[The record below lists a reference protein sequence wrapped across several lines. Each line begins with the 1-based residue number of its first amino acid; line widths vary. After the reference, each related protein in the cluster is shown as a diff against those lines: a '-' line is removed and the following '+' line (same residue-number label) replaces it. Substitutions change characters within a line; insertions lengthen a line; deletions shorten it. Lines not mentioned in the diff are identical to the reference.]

1 MANRIIAHV
10 FLQASLHQVDQSL
23 MEKVLQEHP
32 YFSAARILLAR
43 KVYQQTGDLQNS
55 AIKKA
60 LVYTSHPHYGYHLI
74 MEDPVLIEV
83 EDRIAPAI
91 PEDGLPGDN
100 FSEESNNN
108 IIIQEEVD
116 APTAP
121 ETLPVFPEAS
131 PVRELLPEEELP
143 EAEDRVLQSL
153 PVDNLPGETTE
164 EAIQP
169 PEELPQAEDHVLP
182 SLPVDNL
189 PGETTE
195 EAIQP
200 PEELPQA
207 EDHILPSLPED
218 NLPGETTEEAIQP
231 PEEENN
237 FNEAAAQTA
246 AADYESINRTFED
259 KIGITV
265 KPPAEALPVFLASG
279 WETNISEPAVTATT
293 QEPLHDQQTG
303 TVLQEQEEEETI
315 TSQPVAESREET
327 GLELESST
335 PLDASLEN
343 EYKENEALDT
353 EVEEEGIKAVAEP
366 EDNAANKG
374 GIRIFP
380 LNMPQTE
387 ETELIFQPL
396 YTDDYFAYKRLK
408 HPEEA
413 DELNAQGA
421 AEMRSF
427 TSWLR
432 RMKEDFVAKGSKDWY
447 QQQLNKI
454 YDEDEKPEISETV
467 EKMAVNSLTFNT
479 DIVSETLAEIWAKQK
494 QYDNAIKIY
503 QKLSL
508 LNPDKNAYFAQK
520 ILELKTLTDKN
531 K

>member
-1 MANRIIAHV
+1 MMANRIIAHV

-74 MEDPVLIEV
+74 MEDPVLIEI

-153 PVDNLPGETTE
+153 PVDNLPGETTG
-164 EAIQP
+164 EAIQ
-169 PEELPQAEDHVLP
+169 
-182 SLPVDNL
+182 
-189 PGETTE
+189 T
-195 EAIQP
+195 

-218 NLPGETTEEAIQP
+218 NLPETADDKAIQP

-303 TVLQEQEEEETI
+303 TALQEQEEEETI

>member
-1 MANRIIAHV
+1 MMANRIIAHV

-83 EDRIAPAI
+83 EDRIAPTI

-100 FSEESNNN
+100 FSEEINNTV
-108 IIIQEEVD
+108 ILEEAE
-116 APTAP
+116 APTGQEA
-121 ETLPVFPEAS
+121 LPVFPEAS

-143 EAEDRVLQSL
+143 EVEDRIL
-153 PVDNLPGETTE
+153 PTLPEDNLPEPATE
-164 EAIQP
+164 VAVLPQ
-169 PEELPQAEDHVLP
+169 EELPQAEN
-182 SLPVDNL
+182 SLP
-189 PGETTE
+189 ETADD

-200 PEELPQA
+200 Q
-207 EDHILPSLPED
+207 
-218 NLPGETTEEAIQP
+218 
-231 PEEENN
+231 EEENN
-237 FNEAAAQTA
+237 AEDFNEAAAQTA
-246 AADYESINRTFED
+246 ATDYGNVNKAFEE

-279 WETNISEPAVTATT
+279 WETNISEPAVTEAPA
-293 QEPLHDQQTG
+293 QEPQQNRQTG
-303 TVLQEQEEEETI
+303 TALQEQEEETI
-315 TSQPVAESREET
+315 TSEPVAESTEGT

-335 PLDASLEN
+335 PLDASLET

-353 EVEEEGIKAVAEP
+353 AVEEEGIKAVAEP

-380 LNMPQTE
+380 LNMNQTE

-467 EKMAVNSLTFNT
+467 EKMAVNSLTFNN
-479 DIVSETLAEIWAKQK
+479 DIVSETLAEICAKQK

>member
-1 MANRIIAHV
+1 MMANRIIAHV

-116 APTAP
+116 APTAQ

-143 EAEDRVLQSL
+143 EAEDRILQSL
-153 PVDNLPGETTE
+153 PE
-164 EAIQP
+164 
-169 PEELPQAEDHVLP
+169 
-182 SLPVDNL
+182 DNL

-218 NLPGETTEEAIQP
+218 NHPETADDKAIQP

-237 FNEAAAQTA
+237 FNEAAAQT

-374 GIRIFP
+374 SIRIFP